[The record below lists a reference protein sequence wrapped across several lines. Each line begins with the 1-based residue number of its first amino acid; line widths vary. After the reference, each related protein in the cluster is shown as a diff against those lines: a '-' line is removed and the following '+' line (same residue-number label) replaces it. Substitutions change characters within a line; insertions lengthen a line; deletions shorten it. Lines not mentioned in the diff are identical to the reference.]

1 MVDFRTEGSQQA
13 ILRAA
18 KEIFAERGFD
28 GTTIDDVAHRAGT
41 AKGAVLMHY
50 PDKQSLLVGAFN
62 GDIDAAMDD
71 AFRAM
76 PRRAAAMQKM
86 LFVVRELFRFHAK
99 DHTQSRMLMKEVM
112 FLRGSSGRLFDRQI
126 GRFIAE
132 VTRLLEQAKATGE
145 IREDLNSKRAAAAL
159 FSFYLFATLEG
170 LRARE
175 FDVDAQVGTVEALVA
190 QQLEGYVIGK
200 TRRSGSDFDE

>member
-1 MVDFRTEGSQQA
+1 MVGFRSEGSQQA

-18 KEIFAERGFD
+18 KEIFAERGFEA
-28 GTTIDDVAHRAGT
+28 TSIDDVALRAGT
-41 AKGAVLMHY
+41 AKGQVLMHY

-76 PRRAAAMQKM
+76 PRRAAVMQKM
-86 LFVVRELFRFHAK
+86 LFIVRELFRFHAK
-99 DHTQSRMLMKEVM
+99 DHRQSRMLMKEVI
-112 FLRGSSGRLFDRQI
+112 FLRGSSGRTFDRQI
-126 GRFIAE
+126 GRFITE
-132 VTRLLEQAKATGE
+132 VTRILEQAKATGQIKDE
-145 IREDLNSKRAAAAL
+145 LNSKRAAAAL

-175 FDVDAQVGTVEALVA
+175 FEVEAQVATVEALIA
-190 QQLEGYVIGK
+190 QQLEGYLVDK
-200 TRRSGSDFDE
+200 SRRPKSDPGE